1 MKEMNY
7 KIETYRECS
16 YSNSDTLDI
25 TIHNEYVQIGWN
37 KISLKDLKQMIAIMS
52 AVRFE
57 ED

>member
-1 MKEMNY
+1 MNY

-16 YSNSDTLDI
+16 YSNSETVDI
-25 TIHNEYVQIGWN
+25 TIYNEYVQIGWN